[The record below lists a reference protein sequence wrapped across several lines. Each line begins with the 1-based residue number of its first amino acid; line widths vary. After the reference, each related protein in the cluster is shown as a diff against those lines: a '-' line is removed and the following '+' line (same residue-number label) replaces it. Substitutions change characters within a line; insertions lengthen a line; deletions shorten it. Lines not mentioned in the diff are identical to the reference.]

1 MRCSTVW
8 RLLLAVLVG
17 CAHPKIAVRG
27 NEVLR
32 HLDELGRE
40 GSARID
46 TVRTDGDDVTPADT
60 ETVFLYQT
68 VSVGDSTAPLAKLV
82 DGCGALAGVRP
93 CPIGPRSLIVLRDV
107 EAAAHATRVYG
118 QPNVQPAQPAGQT
131 AAAADKAVAA
141 TFFLGGVGSAGLCAL
156 LCEDHKL
163 GYSLGLLSG
172 GLLSAVVWG
181 ILSGYHD

>member
-1 MRCSTVW
+1 MW
-8 RLLLAVLVG
+8 RLLLVAVVA

-40 GSARID
+40 GSARIE
-46 TVRTDGDDVTPADT
+46 TVRTDGDDITPADT

-68 VSVGDSTAPLAKLV
+68 VSLGGATAPLAQLV
-82 DGCGALAGVRP
+82 DGCGVLSGVRP
-93 CPIGPRSLIVLRDV
+93 YPIGPGSLIVLRDV
-107 EAAAHATRVYG
+107 DAAAHAARVYG
-118 QPNVQPAQPAGQT
+118 QPNTAPAQPSHQS

-141 TFFLGGVGSAGLCAL
+141 TFFLGGVAGAGLCAWQ
-156 LCEDHKL
+156 CEEHKL
-163 GYSLGLLSG
+163 GCSLALLAGS
-172 GLLSAVVWG
+172 LVAVTIWG